1 MNRVYKEKK
10 MIQIQQVTKAYKLKN
25 KTTFLAL
32 DEVSLN
38 INKNESLG
46 IIGYSGAGKS
56 TLLRMINL
64 LIKPDKGTILLEGKD
79 LSKLNRKE
87 LNETRQ
93 KIGMIF
99 QNFNLLNQLTV
110 YQNIKLTLDI
120 SNYDKD
126 KDQRVKEVLTQ
137 VGLLDKKDEY
147 PSKLSGGQKQR
158 VGIARAIANQPQYLL
173 CDEITSALDQKTANE
188 IIELLNTIKET
199 YQMTIIFITHQIDM
213 ARKLCDRMVVMENG
227 KIIEDQKTIDL
238 FINPKEPTTKQLIQ
252 SDLEDEKLKKE
263 HVFKLIY
270 VDNQNETI
278 LSDTIKKYQINTNI
292 LQAKTIE
299 LKNQV
304 IGYLL
309 IEITGEKQEE
319 AINYLNQN
327 GIEVKKN
334 V

>member
-1 MNRVYKEKK
+1 
-10 MIQIQQVTKAYKLKN
+10 MIQIQHLTKTYKLKN

-32 DEVSLN
+32 DDVSLK

-79 LSKLNRKE
+79 LSKLSRKE

-120 SNYDKD
+120 SNYNKD
-126 KDQRVKEVLTQ
+126 KDQRIKEVLTQ

-158 VGIARAIANQPQYLL
+158 VGIARAIANQPKYLL
-173 CDEITSALDQKTANE
+173 CDEITSALDQKTATE
-188 IIELLNTIKET
+188 IIELLNAIKEK

-213 ARKLCDRMVVMENG
+213 ARKICDRMVVMEKG

-238 FINPKEPTTKQLIQ
+238 FINPKEETTKQLIQ
-252 SDLEDEKLKKE
+252 SDLEEDKLKRKN
-263 HVFKLIY
+263 VYQLIY

-292 LQAKTIE
+292 LQAKTID

-304 IGYLL
+304 IGYLI
-309 IEITGEKQEE
+309 IEVTGEKQAE
-319 AINYLNQN
+319 AINYLKQN
-327 GIEVKKN
+327 GIEVKKY

>member
-1 MNRVYKEKK
+1 

-32 DEVSLN
+32 DEVSLK

-173 CDEITSALDQKTANE
+173 CDEITSALDNKTANE

-299 LKNQV
+299 LKKQV

>member
-1 MNRVYKEKK
+1 

-173 CDEITSALDQKTANE
+173 CDEITSALDNKTANE

>member
-1 MNRVYKEKK
+1 

-319 AINYLNQN
+319 AINYLKQN

>member
-1 MNRVYKEKK
+1 

-32 DEVSLN
+32 DEVSLK

-173 CDEITSALDQKTANE
+173 CDEITSALDNKTANE

-299 LKNQV
+299 LKKQV

-319 AINYLNQN
+319 AINYLKQN

>member
-1 MNRVYKEKK
+1 
-10 MIQIQQVTKAYKLKN
+10 MIQIQHLTKTYKLKN

-32 DEVSLN
+32 DDVSLN

-79 LSKLNRKE
+79 LSKLSRKE

-120 SNYDKD
+120 SNYNKD
-126 KDQRVKEVLTQ
+126 KDQRIKEVLTQ

-158 VGIARAIANQPQYLL
+158 VGIARAIANQPKYLL
-173 CDEITSALDQKTANE
+173 CDEITSALDQKTATE
-188 IIELLNTIKET
+188 IIELLNAIKEK

-213 ARKLCDRMVVMENG
+213 ARKICDRMVVMEKG

-238 FINPKEPTTKQLIQ
+238 FINPKEETTKQLIQ
-252 SDLEDEKLKKE
+252 SDLEEDKLKRKN
-263 HVFKLIY
+263 VYQLIY

-292 LQAKTIE
+292 LQAKTID

-304 IGYLL
+304 IGYLI
-309 IEITGEKQEE
+309 IEVTGEKQAE
-319 AINYLNQN
+319 AINYLKQN
-327 GIEVKKN
+327 GIEVKKH

>member
-1 MNRVYKEKK
+1 
-10 MIQIQQVTKAYKLKN
+10 MIQIQHLTKTYKLKN

-32 DEVSLN
+32 DDVSLK

-79 LSKLNRKE
+79 LSKLSRKE

-120 SNYDKD
+120 SNYNKD
-126 KDQRVKEVLTQ
+126 KDQRIKEVLTQ

-158 VGIARAIANQPQYLL
+158 VGIARAIANQPKYLL
-173 CDEITSALDQKTANE
+173 CDEITSALDQKTATE
-188 IIELLNTIKET
+188 IIELLNAIKEK

-213 ARKLCDRMVVMENG
+213 ARKICDRMVVMEKG

-238 FINPKEPTTKQLIQ
+238 FINPKEETTKQLIQ
-252 SDLEDEKLKKE
+252 SDLEEDKLKRKN
-263 HVFKLIY
+263 VYQLIY

-292 LQAKTIE
+292 LQAKTID

-304 IGYLL
+304 IGYLI
-309 IEITGEKQEE
+309 IEVTGEKQAE
-319 AINYLNQN
+319 AINYLKQN
-327 GIEVKKN
+327 GIEVKKH